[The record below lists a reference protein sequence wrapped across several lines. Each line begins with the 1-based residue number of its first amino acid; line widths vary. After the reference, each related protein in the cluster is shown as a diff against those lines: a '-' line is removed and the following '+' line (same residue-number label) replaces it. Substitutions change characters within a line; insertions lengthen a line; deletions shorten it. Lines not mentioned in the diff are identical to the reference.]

1 MLTFQQRRNQ
11 TPVQMPSQLQRGR
24 PDLQAWVEPHPVCV
38 SVWSTKSWG
47 RKSSLGSMAN
57 PLLLSSTHKH
67 YITTVCGITISG
79 GSFVKSVW
87 WSRVARWDESVCSH
101 LNATAFVP
109 VMHVSHSSLAMFLSH
124 SLALLFSRS
133 LLLSPSLALSLSC
146 SFVLSFFFLF
156 FRCWLDC
163 VFFKCVACF
172 QEQA

>member
-1 MLTFQQRRNQ
+1 
-11 TPVQMPSQLQRGR
+11 
-24 PDLQAWVEPHPVCV
+24 
-38 SVWSTKSWG
+38 
-47 RKSSLGSMAN
+47 MAN

-133 LLLSPSLALSLSC
+133 LTLISENTNHLSPLIVSQAINPCLKNVCHPHASC
-146 SFVLSFFFLF
+146 SYLGPNRHS
-156 FRCWLDC
+156 C
-163 VFFKCVACF
+163 VCQKGYQGDGQVCLPVDPC
-172 QEQA
+172 QTSYGNCPTKSTVCRYDGPGQVS